1 MTIIKS
7 LKVPYLNEDII
18 EKYNNV
24 IIISVEGLMMK
35 MNALMLCA
43 MSHLLKMALLE
54 IDDFY
59 SDYVITTEFTT
70 EELKQV
76 KDYCTKGLSGAM
88 TESIMT
94 SFGLLRPLSVK
105 LNRQEIWNENQNQND
120 KNDLKINHSAFEVFE
135 SNPDVTNY
143 ENSLVQEIIPLKNEI
158 LDIKDEP
165 LDEDIDFNFAL
176 GYSSDDSLPIS
187 NHTKRVGKR
196 GTKRHKTSIND
207 DDDKDW
213 KPENL
218 PQNKKS
224 FIAQVKPSQKTRI
237 EGDENNWK
245 TENAKR
251 SKPGPKPAPK
261 PRPKPV
267 WRTARS
273 LPQNLPWQRSYREW
287 SDNDLEL
294 FNKFE
299 LPKPLKEYVTKPK
312 DIDSI
317 SKKIKKSLNDEKK
330 QFHCSHCQL
339 KFAAKWNLDMHVIT
353 YHNEHLRCPYCYT
366 VFFVHDVE
374 AFKKHIFIH
383 LYISKNA
390 DYSGKTCVQ
399 CNYNYIKLSNLKQHL
414 KLRGPLHNDECT
426 QCPKKFSTFKEYQD
440 HINDQHYGVWKY
452 RCGFENCG
460 ELFDDEKKCKQH
472 TRLVHRQQEFKLKE
486 KKPPKPSNELIG
498 ICDICGYHY
507 KTKPSYNFH
516 MYTKHISKDL
526 SKKCPHCNQVRPR
539 LSLIKSH
546 IKQVHLETQCSECGK
561 MLSGTDRLRNHMKS
575 AHTAM
580 EDRPHKCETCGKGFH
595 YNNSLLDHM
604 NIHTGAKPY
613 KCKYCPAAFASAG
626 THAMHQKGHL
636 GIKRKFKK

>member
-105 LNRQEIWNENQNQND
+105 LNRQEIWNEND
-120 KNDLKINHSAFEVFE
+120 KNNLKIKHLAFKVFE

-143 ENSLVQEIIPLKNEI
+143 KNSLVQEIIPLKTEI

-224 FIAQVKPSQKTRI
+224 LIRV
-237 EGDENNWK
+237 
-245 TENAKR
+245 
-251 SKPGPKPAPK
+251 
-261 PRPKPV
+261 
-267 WRTARS
+267 
-273 LPQNLPWQRSYREW
+273 
-287 SDNDLEL
+287 L
-294 FNKFE
+294 F
-299 LPKPLKEYVTKPK
+299 
-312 DIDSI
+312 
-317 SKKIKKSLNDEKK
+317 
-330 QFHCSHCQL
+330 
-339 KFAAKWNLDMHVIT
+339 
-353 YHNEHLRCPYCYT
+353 
-366 VFFVHDVE
+366 
-374 AFKKHIFIH
+374 
-383 LYISKNA
+383 
-390 DYSGKTCVQ
+390 
-399 CNYNYIKLSNLKQHL
+399 
-414 KLRGPLHNDECT
+414 
-426 QCPKKFSTFKEYQD
+426 
-440 HINDQHYGVWKY
+440 
-452 RCGFENCG
+452 
-460 ELFDDEKKCKQH
+460 
-472 TRLVHRQQEFKLKE
+472 
-486 KKPPKPSNELIG
+486 
-498 ICDICGYHY
+498 
-507 KTKPSYNFH
+507 
-516 MYTKHISKDL
+516 
-526 SKKCPHCNQVRPR
+526 
-539 LSLIKSH
+539 
-546 IKQVHLETQCSECGK
+546 
-561 MLSGTDRLRNHMKS
+561 
-575 AHTAM
+575 
-580 EDRPHKCETCGKGFH
+580 
-595 YNNSLLDHM
+595 
-604 NIHTGAKPY
+604 
-613 KCKYCPAAFASAG
+613 
-626 THAMHQKGHL
+626 
-636 GIKRKFKK
+636 